1 MTTPIITAVIGLL
14 AVVTQALAQDDPTQP
29 VVIRLHPM
37 STKPRFLSEVSAPRA
52 VQAPIVPPAPQP
64 NAVAPAATVAQQP
77 LPPSPPSPQHPVL
90 QQTAPPGSQ
99 QFVPRTGGSVPPPPP
114 VTIPPDVQNQL
125 IKFFGLDS
133 FGIPGLTG
141 NHPNGFAGAVQ
152 ELRAA
157 GIPVQGLPAEH
168 LTGNA
173 VAHAAPTQSDVLA
186 QANPKFQDQISQLV
200 NEARNPGPYDGAGG
214 QIPLPADKPGENGLI
229 GLLSNSIRKLVKETG
244 VSDAL
249 SQSLPSLLGNP
260 HSSSSRYAA
269 GAAGAGGSAASAQDG
284 VVVSQSVDDNAV
296 TNHVRGSNIRRQ
308 PSTAQRALSGISSFL
323 GGGNTT
329 CLGGG
334 NTPTHA
340 GLPRIPGIP
349 LLPGGIP
356 RNAQG
361 QIDVVNL
368 IGSIT
373 RRLSN
378 GTTLADMLPPE
389 QLQTLADN
397 VTDAL
402 LPETPTNFDLSK
414 FMGRWFEGINSPRA
428 TEQRCVVHHYG
439 GLTKN
444 DKTATFTALKIYRE
458 GSEFGPVRYSIGY
471 AFRGGNKDAMLQLH
485 TSESS
490 DAQPFWIYKLGPE
503 GKDPFGNPQYEYA
516 IVSNWVRYPV
526 TVLVRDP
533 DTFKAKYQTEMD
545 INTITG
551 IIGGIGRM
559 LETNVDTINVPSEL
573 IMGRWFQMYKAA
585 INFDVFR
592 TQMFCPVAYFSPN
605 PIMGEDGFS
614 MEEAYRTV
622 SKTGPIETYKR
633 DMNKVGPGQYWMYTE
648 EYFYPRQFY
657 IIAAGPSFHNET
669 GKADEPIQYIAVTDA
684 NRLSLAVYA
693 RDPHIFFQK
702 YNKDILEFMEKKG
715 FGGRVFWNSPRPIYQ
730 GPDCEWPSEK
740 EVFAR
745 RVLKNQ
751 ELAERS
757 RNGTAEPAMSG
768 MPLAD
773 ILRDPKK
780 TLERLVGNQEVSSSA
795 ADQSDMQWL
804 CALVV
809 AVVVISLANGQHDA
823 FALPQAPRYAPKPT
837 VPPEYS
843 SFFELDGHA
852 RELVDSLLGPRP
864 GGLFPEKTYEI
875 GAPSEPVSGNK
886 PVHVPSTL
894 ERTLEQFFTAP
905 EPASGQALPPGF
917 GSGFSL
923 LNNNKPVTSFGST
936 MRRAPQKSTSE
947 EVEGSGE
954 EPKSSI
960 MGIPKVFPKLPK
972 APIAQPEPIRRRE
985 PSIIGGTPNLP
996 LIPAAP
1002 EVPEG
1007 GFLPADIRRSP
1018 QSVSGVA
1025 SSLDDDDSSD
1035 MLEDEFAGEE
1045 SSTSSGGLI
1054 GTIFNLIG
1062 MGQKKLAEANKGGA
1076 LGAKA
1081 SAEDK
1086 NAFGKAVSNL
1096 IGGENSPLPAKNMIS
1111 NVLYKALT
1119 SGSVQVRE
1127 RMQVKAVTFPRA
1139 VSIQPND
1146 TKAEN
1151 PENPFAPLSNGS
1163 IVLTPAQSAAITE
1176 NLEMVQNFIIQP
1188 SSPLCTQKPEPVAF
1202 DFYSFMGQWYQVVYS
1217 PPFSTGQCSMVA
1229 YKKLNDVNNGGP
1241 GSIFETF
1248 EYTTDGTPYGKP
1260 KISSG
1265 YAMIRSPGELIYRT
1279 TSNQEDVN
1287 VHVLHVGPL
1296 NANNEY
1302 DYAIMSTNCNFPL
1315 YVFARDPVTYRQ
1327 RYETEVNTI
1336 LEKKGL
1342 VNGIS
1347 RLLNIVA
1354 PVENSLCTFP
1364 PSLFNIHG

>member
-1 MTTPIITAVIGLL
+1 MLRNTLILFGVLVIPSIL
-14 AVVTQALAQDDPTQP
+14 A
-29 VVIRLHPM
+29 I
-37 STKPRFLSEVSAPRA
+37 
-52 VQAPIVPPAPQP
+52 
-64 NAVAPAATVAQQP
+64 
-77 LPPSPPSPQHPVL
+77 
-90 QQTAPPGSQ
+90 
-99 QFVPRTGGSVPPPPP
+99 
-114 VTIPPDVQNQL
+114 
-125 IKFFGLDS
+125 
-133 FGIPGLTG
+133 
-141 NHPNGFAGAVQ
+141 
-152 ELRAA
+152 
-157 GIPVQGLPAEH
+157 
-168 LTGNA
+168 
-173 VAHAAPTQSDVLA
+173 
-186 QANPKFQDQISQLV
+186 
-200 NEARNPGPYDGAGG
+200 
-214 QIPLPADKPGENGLI
+214 GEN
-229 GLLSNSIRKLVKETG
+229 T
-244 VSDAL
+244 
-249 SQSLPSLLGNP
+249 
-260 HSSSSRYAA
+260 
-269 GAAGAGGSAASAQDG
+269 
-284 VVVSQSVDDNAV
+284 
-296 TNHVRGSNIRRQ
+296 
-308 PSTAQRALSGISSFL
+308 
-323 GGGNTT
+323 
-329 CLGGG
+329 
-334 NTPTHA
+334 
-340 GLPRIPGIP
+340 
-349 LLPGGIP
+349 
-356 RNAQG
+356 
-361 QIDVVNL
+361 
-368 IGSIT
+368 
-373 RRLSN
+373 
-378 GTTLADMLPPE
+378 
-389 QLQTLADN
+389 
-397 VTDAL
+397 
-402 LPETPTNFDLSK
+402 
-414 FMGRWFEGINSPRA
+414 
-428 TEQRCVVHHYG
+428 
-439 GLTKN
+439 
-444 DKTATFTALKIYRE
+444 
-458 GSEFGPVRYSIGY
+458 
-471 AFRGGNKDAMLQLH
+471 
-485 TSESS
+485 
-490 DAQPFWIYKLGPE
+490 
-503 GKDPFGNPQYEYA
+503 
-516 IVSNWVRYPV
+516 
-526 TVLVRDP
+526 
-533 DTFKAKYQTEMD
+533 MD

-551 IIGGIGRM
+551 IIGGLGRM
-559 LETNVDTINVPSEL
+559 LETNVDTINVPSDL

-592 TQMFCPVAYFSPN
+592 TQMYCPIAYFSPN

-657 IIAAGPSFHNET
+657 IIAAGPSYHNET

-693 RDPHIFFQK
+693 RDPHTFYQK

-757 RNGTAEPAMSG
+757 RNGTTEPDMSG

-780 TLERLVGNQEVSSSA
+780 TLERLVGNQEVS
-795 ADQSDMQWL
+795 ADQLDMQCL

-809 AVVVISLANGQHDA
+809 AVVISPAIGQHDA
-823 FALPQAPRYAPKPT
+823 FALPQAPRFAPKPT

-875 GAPSEPVSGNK
+875 GAPAEPAAGSK

-923 LNNNKPVTSFGST
+923 LNNNKPVTTFGST
-936 MRRAPQKSTSE
+936 MRRAPEKLISA
-947 EVEGSGE
+947 EVEGSGQ

-972 APIAQPEPIRRRE
+972 APISQPEPYRSRE
-985 PSIIGGTPNLP
+985 PTVIGGTPNLP
-996 LIPAAP
+996 IIPAAP

-1007 GFLPADIRRSP
+1007 GFLPAEIRRSP

-1025 SSLDDDDSSD
+1025 SSLDDDSSD
-1035 MLEDEFAGEE
+1035 VNEDEFGSMLEE

-1054 GTIFNLIG
+1054 GTIFDLIG
-1062 MGQKKLAEANKGGA
+1062 MGQKKLAGAKGGA
-1076 LGAKA
+1076 LGALGTKA
-1081 SAEDK
+1081 SDEDK

-1119 SGSVQVRE
+1119 SGS
-1127 RMQVKAVTFPRA
+1127 
-1139 VSIQPND
+1139 IQPND

-1151 PENPFAPLSNGS
+1151 PDDPLARFANNGT

-1202 DFYSFMGQWYQVVYS
+1202 DIYSFMGQWYQVVYS
-1217 PPFSTGQCSMVA
+1217 PPFSSGQCSMVA

-1241 GSIFETF
+1241 GSIFEIF

-1287 VHVLHVGPL
+1287 VHVLHVGPV

-1302 DYAIMSTNCNFPL
+1302 EYVIMSTNCNFPL
-1315 YVFARDPVTYRQ
+1315 YVFARDPIMYKQ
-1327 RYETEVNTI
+1327 RYESEVNAI

-1347 RLLNIVA
+1347 RLLNIIA

-1364 PSLFNIHG
+1364 PSLFNING

>member
-1 MTTPIITAVIGLL
+1 MTALIFTTVVGLL
-14 AVVTQALAQDDPTQP
+14 AAATQALAQDDPTQP
-29 VVIRLHPM
+29 VIIRLPPM
-37 STKPRFLSEVSAPRA
+37 SSKPRFLSEVSAPRA
-52 VQAPIVPPAPQP
+52 VQAPMVPPASQ
-64 NAVAPAATVAQQP
+64 NAAPAATSVAQPP
-77 LPPSPPSPQHPVL
+77 LPPSPPAAQQQPVY

-99 QFVPRTGGSVPPPPP
+99 QFVPRTGASVPPPPPVTIPPDPLPPSPPAAQQQPVYQQTAPPGSQQFVPRTGASVPPPPP

-168 LTGNA
+168 LT
-173 VAHAAPTQSDVLA
+173 DILA

-200 NEARNPGPYDGAGG
+200 NEARNPGPYDGAGAPV
-214 QIPLPADKPGENGLI
+214 PLPADKPGENGLI
-229 GLLSNSIRKLVKETG
+229 GLLSNSIRKLVKEN
-244 VSDAL
+244 AL
-249 SQSLPSLLGNP
+249 SQSLPSLLGTP
-260 HSSSSRYAA
+260 SKHASAA
-269 GAAGAGGSAASAQDG
+269 AASASSQDG
-284 VVVSQSVDDNAV
+284 PVVSQSVDDNGV

-323 GGGNTT
+323 GG
-329 CLGGG
+329 GGG

-389 QLQTLADN
+389 QLQILADN

-402 LPETPTNFDLSK
+402 LPETPSNFDLSK

-471 AFRGGNKDAMLQLH
+471 AFRGGSKDAMLQLH

-533 DTFKAKYQTEMD
+533 DTFKSKYQTEMD

-551 IIGGIGRM
+551 IIGGLGRM
-559 LETNVDTINVPSEL
+559 LETSVDTISVPSDL

-592 TQMFCPVAYFSPN
+592 TQMYCPVAYFSPN

-657 IIAAGPSFHNET
+657 IIAAGPSFHNKT
-669 GKADEPIQYIAVTDA
+669 GKADEPIQYIVVTDA

-693 RDPHIFFQK
+693 RDPHTFFQK
-702 YNKDILEFMEKKG
+702 YNKDVLAFMEDKG

-773 ILRDPKK
+773 LLRDPKK
-780 TLERLVGNQEVSSSA
+780 TLERLVGTEEVSSSA

-804 CALVV
+804 CVLVV
-809 AVVVISLANGQHDA
+809 AVVISSAVGQHDV
-823 FALPQAPRYAPKPT
+823 FALPQAPRYAAKPT

-875 GAPSEPVSGNK
+875 GAPSEPAAGSK

-923 LNNNKPVTSFGST
+923 LNNNKPVTTFGST
-936 MRRAPQKSTSE
+936 MRRAPE
-947 EVEGSGE
+947 
-954 EPKSSI
+954 
-960 MGIPKVFPKLPK
+960 VFPKLPK
-972 APIAQPEPIRRRE
+972 APIAEPETFVSRE
-985 PSIIGGTPNLP
+985 SGVIGGTPNLP
-996 LIPAAP
+996 VVPSDP
-1002 EVPEG
+1002 EIPEG
-1007 GFLPADIRRSP
+1007 GFLPADIRRAP
-1018 QSVSGVA
+1018 QSVSAVA
-1025 SSLDDDDSSD
+1025 SSHDDDSKSD
-1035 MLEDEFAGEE
+1035 SFEDEFEE
-1045 SSTSSGGLI
+1045 IRKEATTPSGGLI
-1054 GTIFNLIG
+1054 GTIIKLIG
-1062 MGQKKLAEANKGGA
+1062 MGQKKLAEAKTGEADG
-1076 LGAKA
+1076 K
-1081 SAEDK
+1081 SSIDEK
-1086 NAFGKAVSNL
+1086 NALGKAVSNL

-1111 NVLYKALT
+1111 NLFYKALT
-1119 SGSVQVRE
+1119 SGSL
-1127 RMQVKAVTFPRA
+1127 
-1139 VSIQPND
+1139 QPND
-1146 TKAEN
+1146 TKAEGMGDLL
-1151 PENPFAPLSNGS
+1151 APLSSNGS

-1202 DFYSFMGQWYQVVYS
+1202 DMYSFMGQWYQVVYS
-1217 PPFSTGQCSMVA
+1217 PPFSSGQCSMVA

-1241 GSIFETF
+1241 GSIFEIF

-1279 TSNQEDVN
+1279 TSNQDDVN

-1302 DYAIMSTNCNFPL
+1302 EYIIMSTNCNFPL
-1315 YVFARDPVTYRQ
+1315 YVFARDPIMYRQ
-1327 RYETEVNTI
+1327 LYESEVNAI

-1347 RLLNIVA
+1347 RILNIVA
-1354 PVENSLCTFP
+1354 PVESSLCTFP
-1364 PSLFNIHG
+1364 PSLFNIQG